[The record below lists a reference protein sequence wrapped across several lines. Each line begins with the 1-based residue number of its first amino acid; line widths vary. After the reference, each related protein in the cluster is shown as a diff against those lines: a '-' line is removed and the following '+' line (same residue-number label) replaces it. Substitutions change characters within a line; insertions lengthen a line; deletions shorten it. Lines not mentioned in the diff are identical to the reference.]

1 MVRAITAKLALQIKQ
16 EEDFTR
22 LRMLLVLAPSQ
33 AQALTQKQPKESI
46 SSPPGGGSPREA
58 TKGTH
63 GLQRGGREGR
73 TKGQRAGR
81 VPGSLGTQPA
91 GQTNLASE
99 SEGEVHASR
108 ETDGTESRTELPV

>member
-33 AQALTQKQPKESI
+33 AQALTQKHPKKASAR
-46 SSPPGGGSPREA
+46 GGSPWEV

-73 TKGQRAGR
+73 MKGQRAGG

-91 GQTNLASE
+91 GQTNLASG
-99 SEGEVHASR
+99 SEGEGHTSR
-108 ETDGTESRTELPV
+108 ETDGTENRSELPV